1 MRALVALALI
11 LSLLVTIFA
20 VQNIQPAT
28 VQFLFWSVSGS
39 LALVLMVTLIIG
51 ILIGVLLMIPGSVRS
66 RLKAGELQRSVRSI
80 EAAGRADPQSAPAPV
95 PGEHLQQQADRSS
108 TSAGPPTEE

>member
-1 MRALVALALI
+1 MRALIALALV

-39 LALVLMVTLIIG
+39 LALVLMVTLILG
-51 ILIGVLLMIPGSVRS
+51 ILIGVLLMIPGSVRN
-66 RLKAGELQRSVRSI
+66 RLKVGELQRSVRSI
-80 EAAGRADPQSAPAPV
+80 EAAGQAEPQSAATPLV
-95 PGEHLQQQADRSS
+95 EESVQQRGDRSS
-108 TSAGPPTEE
+108 TGAEPPTEG